1 MVINFALQAYDEMFD
16 YFASLADYLVVVAV
30 PDFAQL
36 DELADKFFRDVCE
49 DFGSLE
55 CPF

>member
-1 MVINFALQAYDEMFD
+1 MVINFALQANDEMFD

-36 DELADKFFRDVCE
+36 NELADKFLWDVCE